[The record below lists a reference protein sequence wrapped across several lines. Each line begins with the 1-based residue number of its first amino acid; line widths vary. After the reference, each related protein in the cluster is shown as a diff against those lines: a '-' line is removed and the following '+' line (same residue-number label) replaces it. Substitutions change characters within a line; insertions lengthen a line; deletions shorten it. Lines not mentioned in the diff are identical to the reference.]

1 MPLNDSYQEEVVDE
15 IAITGHDDLEE
26 ETTTEA
32 VSRLELETKAQRRF
46 ASRRFQPGD
55 GPSRGLL
62 HDHDYE
68 PSDGPFSSSTTVQ
81 QLVCSIH
88 VTILAKILNTTQT

>member
-1 MPLNDSYQEEVVDE
+1 MVDE

-46 ASRRFQPGD
+46 ASRRSFNQEKALVGAFYVITNLRVD
-55 GPSRGLL
+55 LCLKLSSKALDLLISYRPSK
-62 HDHDYE
+62 E
-68 PSDGPFSSSTTVQ
+68 QFP
-81 QLVCSIH
+81 II
-88 VTILAKILNTTQT
+88 VTQDCGHAETR

>member
-46 ASRRFQPGD
+46 ASRRFQP
-55 GPSRGLL
+55 
-62 HDHDYE
+62 E
-68 PSDGPFSSSTTVQ
+68 EVTTNLRMDLFQ
-81 QLVCSIH
+81 ALSPGE
-88 VTILAKILNTTQT
+88 

>member
-32 VSRLELETKAQRRF
+32 VSRLELETKAGRRF
-46 ASRRFQPGD
+46 ASIGAFNQEKALVEAFSVIMNLRMDLFQALSPG
-55 GPSRGLL
+55 
-62 HDHDYE
+62 E
-68 PSDGPFSSSTTVQ
+68 
-81 QLVCSIH
+81 
-88 VTILAKILNTTQT
+88 